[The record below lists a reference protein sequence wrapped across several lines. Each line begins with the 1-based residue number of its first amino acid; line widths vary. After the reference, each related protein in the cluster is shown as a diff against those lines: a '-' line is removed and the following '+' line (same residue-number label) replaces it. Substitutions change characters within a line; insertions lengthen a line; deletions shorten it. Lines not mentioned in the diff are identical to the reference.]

1 MNGELPLSLF
11 GIDKGSSLFI
21 LNGREIY
28 QSSKE
33 DIVNYTIT
41 DLFTGKIARLQRTFT
56 EEDVRICKEL
66 TKDFNQVYG
75 HNEAIWKDFYQQPVV
90 PGLLT
95 EGLITQVISDKL
107 PGGACILLQK
117 ELIFSHPVHVGDV
130 ITAELEIIDMNAER
144 NWVTEK
150 VTCYNQ
156 VGIEVIKGQ
165 VVIFV
170 LSN

>member
-1 MNGELPLSLF
+1 MTNLMTNLF
-11 GIDKGSSLFI
+11 L
-21 LNGREIY
+21 
-28 QSSKE
+28 
-33 DIVNYTIT
+33 
-41 DLFTGKIARLQRTFT
+41 GKIASIQRTFT
-56 EEDVRICKEL
+56 EEDVRICNEL
-66 TKDFNQVYG
+66 TGDFNQVYVQ
-75 HNEAIWKDFYQQPVV
+75 HEEVWKDYFQQPIV

-117 ELIFSHPVHVGDV
+117 ELIFSYPVHIGDV
-130 ITAELEIIDMNAER
+130 ITAELEVIDIHSER

-156 VGIEVIKGQ
+156 FGTEVIKGQ
-165 VVIFV
+165 VVVLV

>member
-1 MNGELPLSLF
+1 MSHT
-11 GIDKGSSLFI
+11 ITKLFI
-21 LNGREIY
+21 
-28 QSSKE
+28 
-33 DIVNYTIT
+33 
-41 DLFTGKIARLQRTFT
+41 GKIARLQRTFT
-56 EEDVRICKEL
+56 KDDVRLCNEL
-66 TKDFNQVYG
+66 TGDFNQVYEPNG
-75 HNEAIWKDFYQQPVV
+75 EAWKDFFSQPVV

-117 ELIFSHPVHVGDV
+117 ELIFLHPVYVGDV
-130 ITAELEIIDMNAER
+130 ITAELEIIDVNEER

-165 VVIFV
+165 VVVLV
-170 LSN
+170 LSNKI